1 MCFYSWSKLVSIY
14 NVSILVL
21 LLWQFWF
28 RESVNMSPSLCRC
41 VFSDLNLH
49 IILYTH
55 VNFGSIVC
63 SNFGFSESVNL
74 SGVAVRPRKKSKH
87 CCYQALLTQF
97 PLSNQVSFRKKQ
109 FESLFFWASHLG
121 TAVESVHTCTHTHPT
136 HARLTTPHM
145 YKQTYNY
152 TQMSNLETASILR
165 SPEDSVGDGRVAIPL
180 WLHTWEAADFNWK
193 LLKGTTV
200 PGWDTSIETR
210 LRTRAGRSRTSDPS
224 QLSYDLVLEFVV
236 YFDCTSYFS
245 SGANLGV

>member
-28 RESVNMSPSLCRC
+28 CESVNLSPSLCRC

-74 SGVAVRPRKKSKH
+74 SGVAVRPRKKASTVATRRCWHSSRSPIK
-87 CCYQALLTQF
+87 Y
-97 PLSNQVSFRKKQ
+97 PLEKSNLRV
-109 FESLFFWASHLG
+109 FFWASHLG
-121 TAVESVHTCTHTHPT
+121 KAVEFVHTCTHTHPT

-152 TQMSNLETASILR
+152 TRMSDLETASILR
-165 SPEDSVGDGRVAIPL
+165 SPEDSVGDRRIVIPL

-200 PGWDTSIETR
+200 PEWDTSVETR

-224 QLSYDLVLEFVV
+224 QLSYDSVLEFVV
-236 YFDCTSYFS
+236 CFDCTSYFS

>member
-28 RESVNMSPSLCRC
+28 CESVNLSPSLCRC

-49 IILYTH
+49 IIL
-55 VNFGSIVC
+55 
-63 SNFGFSESVNL
+63 
-74 SGVAVRPRKKSKH
+74 
-87 CCYQALLTQF
+87 
-97 PLSNQVSFRKKQ
+97 Q
-109 FESLFFWASHLG
+109 FESLFFLASHLG

-145 YKQTYNY
+145 YKQTYNN
-152 TQMSNLETASILR
+152 TQMSDLETVSILR

-200 PGWDTSIETR
+200 PGWDNSVETR

-224 QLSYDLVLEFVV
+224 QLSYNSVLEFVV
-236 YFDCTSYFS
+236 CFDCTSYFS
-245 SGANLGV
+245 LGANLGV